1 MRQSKKLFMTLAIL
15 LALSTTAFASGN
27 SNNNNSNNTTNN
39 VTNNNTTSN
48 TTNAGGTGLGIGV
61 GVGGDGGSA
70 VANGGSA
77 KVGDVAGGSVTGSG
91 NSKNSNKNSAT
102 GGNATGGNATGG
114 AVVGSGN
121 SASNSST
128 NNSGN
133 SSNNVSVSQNESKR
147 PVNTAYAGPLTATED
162 TCMGST
168 SGGAQGMSFGLSVGS
183 TWTDEECVRRKNA
196 TFMHN
201 IGQRE
206 IAMIM
211 MCENKS
217 VYKAV
222 MAAGTARQKEL
233 CGVVHNGGKETVKRQ
248 LKEGQNAP
256 AQSGWTQR
264 Y

>member
-1 MRQSKKLFMTLAIL
+1 MQQMKNLTLAVAL
-15 LALSTTAFASGN
+15 VLALTTPALASGN
-27 SNNNNSNNTTNN
+27 SNSNNSNNTTNN
-39 VTNNNTTSN
+39 TTTN
-48 TTNAGGTGLGIGV
+48 TTNAGG
-61 GVGGDGGSA
+61 SA
-70 VANGGSA
+70 SANGGTA

-222 MAAGTARQKEL
+222 MAAGSARQKEL
-233 CGVVHNGGKETVKRQ
+233 CGVVHNGGKDTVKRQ
-248 LKEGQNAP
+248 LKEGQNVP
-256 AQSGWTQR
+256 ATAGWSQR
-264 Y
+264 YN